1 MIRTLALCALTLSAT
16 SVYAAQD
23 VAGAVVGSVKSIDHA
38 GKVVV
43 VATKDGAVHTSHVT
57 DKVVVHMGDG
67 TRDASEDTLHGIDK
81 GTVVAV
87 HYTAK
92 GGRESAHEIDRL
104 GDKGL
109 HEVKGTL
116 KHVDHRAHTITIDIG
131 KGTVDTLRL
140 TGDATDDAARATGRG
155 TENAAKVTAYY
166 TVDAGQKTAHFVERA
181 F

>member
-1 MIRTLALCALTLSAT
+1 MIRTLALFALTLGAT

-23 VAGAVVGSVKSIDHA
+23 VASAVVGSVKAVDRA

-43 VATKDGAVHTSHVT
+43 VTTKDGAEHTFHFT
-57 DKVVVHMGDG
+57 DKVALHVGDD
-67 TRDASEDTLHGIDK
+67 TLDASKDTLHGIDK

-92 GGRESAHEIDRL
+92 GGRETAHEIDRV

-109 HEVKGTL
+109 HVVKGTV
-116 KHVDHRAHTITIDIG
+116 KDVDHGARTISIDTG
-131 KGTVDTLRL
+131 KGTVETLRM
-140 TGDATDDAARATGRG
+140 TGDATDDAARATGKG
-155 TENAAKVTAYY
+155 TEKAAKVTAYY
-166 TVDAGQKTAHFVERA
+166 TVDAGKKTAHFVERA